1 MTAKPES
8 GRKLGAPTGE
18 QDNNIKININHL
30 RPSVYFMYQ
39 QVLHSAFS
47 VHLCILY
54 GSIFLPVVLYGCETW
69 SLTIMED
76 HRLRVFEN
84 IVLEK
89 IFVRKW
95 NEVTEE

>member
-1 MTAKPES
+1 LKDLDKEGEMARKFRTHVTVQQLYRMTAKPES

-30 RPSVYFMYQ
+30 KPSVYFMYQ

-54 GSIFLPVVLYGCETW
+54 GSIFC
-69 SLTIMED
+69 
-76 HRLRVFEN
+76 
-84 IVLEK
+84 
-89 IFVRKW
+89 FVW
-95 NEVTEE
+95 V